1 MPLERGT
8 RFGPYEVVAPLGA
21 GGMGEVCR
29 ARDTKLQRDVALK
42 VLSDAFVADPG
53 RAARFQR
60 EAQLLATLNHPH
72 IAAIYGLEESP
83 AQAGHYVRR
92 AIVMELV
99 EGQTLAEVIGRGPMP
114 LAEAL
119 PLAKQIAEAL
129 EYAHEKGVIHRDL
142 KPANIKVTPEGT
154 VKVLDFGLAK
164 ALGDG
169 SDSSI
174 DPGSSMS
181 PTLSLAASY
190 AGVIL
195 GTAAYMAPE
204 QAKGKTVDRR
214 ADVWAF
220 GVVLYE
226 MLTGRRMFA
235 GDSIA
240 ETLAG
245 VIKEPIALGTLP
257 ADAPPPIRRL
267 LDRCLDRDV
276 RRRLQSIAEAR
287 IVIEDL
293 IAGVSAGSAD
303 AHRAQAPMRRRAL
316 PWALAAVAVLAA
328 AGIGAWAWPRPAPS
342 IPPVARFLIPPPD
355 GAALT
360 ASAPNAPQI
369 AISPDGRLVAFL
381 ADEPGRERTIWIR
394 ALDSLSPRRLE
405 HTEGASYPFWSPD
418 SRHVA
423 YFAAGKLMRLPAA
436 GGTPTAISDAP
447 AGEGGTWSDGDGD
460 GVIVFAP
467 LATGPLHRVS
477 ARGGTSSPVTTLASG
492 QVSHSFPQFLPD
504 GERFLYLAE
513 GRSPGIYVQSLTPG
527 SAIPVLDVI
536 GRALFSPPDLLL
548 YMRDN
553 TLLAQRLNLDSLRLE
568 GDAVTIAEGVRSGAG
583 NGRNAFSVSDTGM
596 LVYRETT
603 GGGFGQVAWY
613 TRAGKPAGV
622 VLPPGDFTEI
632 QLSPDERLLVVMRG
646 DGIQIDLW
654 VKDLESGV
662 LSRLTAADGREAEAA
677 WSPDSR
683 RVAYIHV
690 RDGKRTFFETTIGSG
705 KHVPI
710 PAEDVGS
717 LWMDDWTAD
726 GRHLVLHG
734 DGGGRVFLV
743 PVARDS
749 SASPVPVKPQQV
761 FDESYGVDLV
771 RVSPDGKWAAYTSFE
786 SGRAEVAIAS
796 FPAFTDRRQIS
807 SGGAVQPL
815 WRADGRELFFLAA
828 PQTLSAVE
836 VSPSGA
842 TGPVRTLFPTSIAPA
857 AGTNFYAVSRDG
869 QRFLIRE
876 PRPSPGGAVVESLHV
891 VTNWPSL
898 LAPSEASAP

>member
-1 MPLERGT
+1 MLERGT

-53 RAARFQR
+53 RASRFQR

-83 AQAGHYVRR
+83 AEAGHYGRR

-99 EGQTLAEVIGRGPMP
+99 EGRTLAELIERGPMP

-119 PLAKQIAEAL
+119 PLAKQFAEAL

-142 KPANIKVTPEGT
+142 KPANIKVTPDGT

-164 ALGDG
+164 ALSDG
-169 SDSSI
+169 TDSSI

-214 ADVWAF
+214 ADIWAF

-226 MLTGRRMFA
+226 ILTGRRMFA

-293 IAGVSAGSAD
+293 IAGVPAGSDEGRPATSP
-303 AHRAQAPMRRRAL
+303 ALLRVL
-316 PWALAAVAVLAA
+316 PWALAGAAMLAA
-328 AGIGAWAWPRPAPS
+328 AGIGTWAWAGRPAPS
-342 IPPVARFLIPPPD
+342 IPPVGRFVLPAPA

-360 ASAPNAPQI
+360 TSAPNAPQF
-369 AISPDGRLVAFL
+369 AVSPDGRLVAFL
-381 ADEPGRERTIWIR
+381 ASEPGRERMIWIR
-394 ALDSLSPRRLE
+394 ALDSLSPRRLD
-405 HTEGASYPFWSPD
+405 HTEGANFPFWSPD
-418 SRHVA
+418 SRHLA
-423 YFAAGKLMRLPAA
+423 YFAGGKLMRVPAE
-436 GGTPTAISDAP
+436 GGTPIAITDAT
-447 AGEGGTWSDGDGD
+447 AGEGGTWSGGDG

-467 LATGPLHRVS
+467 TAAGPLHRVP
-477 ARGGTSSPVTTLASG
+477 AGGGTSTPVTTLPDG
-492 QVSHSFPQFLPD
+492 HVSHSFPQFLPD

-513 GRSPGIYVQSLTPG
+513 GRSPGIFVQPLTG
-527 SAIPVLDVI
+527 GAAIPVVNVT
-536 GRALFSPPDLLL
+536 GRAMFSPPGVLL

-553 TLLAQRLNLDSLRLE
+553 TLLAQRWDLDSLRLE
-568 GDAVTIAEGVRSGAG
+568 GDPVTIADGVRSGAG
-583 NGRNAFSVSDTGM
+583 NGRNAFSVSATGM

-603 GGGFGQVAWY
+603 SGEPGQVTWY
-613 TRAGKPAGV
+613 TRAGTPAGT

-632 QLSPDERLLVVMRG
+632 QLSPDERRLAVMRG

-662 LSRLTAADGREAEAA
+662 LSRLTSADGREGEPT

-690 RDGKRTFFETTIGSG
+690 RDGKRTLHETTIGSG
-705 KHVPI
+705 KHLPI
-710 PAEDVGS
+710 LTEDVGS
-717 LWMDDWTAD
+717 IWMDDWTAD

-734 DGGGRVFLV
+734 DGGGRVYLV
-743 PVARDS
+743 PRPLDG
-749 SASPVPVKPQQV
+749 SAASGPLTPQKV
-761 FDESYGVDLV
+761 FDERYGVDLV
-771 RVSPDGKWAAYTSFE
+771 RVSPDGKWAAYTSVE
-786 SGRAEVAIAS
+786 SGRAEVVIAS

-807 SGGAVQPL
+807 SGGGVQPL

-828 PQTLSAVE
+828 PQTLSAVD
-836 VSPSGA
+836 VSPNGE
-842 TGPVRTLFPTSIAPA
+842 TGPVRELFPTSVIPA
-857 AGTNFYAVSRDG
+857 TGTNFYAVSRDG
-869 QRFLIRE
+869 QRFLLRE
-876 PRPSPGGAVVESLHV
+876 PAETADGTVVASLHV

-898 LAPSEASAP
+898 LAPSQASAP